1 MIIGIHVYH
10 RDEFVIYVMNNK
22 IYYHEYGSEQPDKE
36 LIEVDQ
42 IPLSMLSDGR
52 TVEDL
57 FDMTYSEYDIVGL
70 SIDKKKYR
78 FYRFKYKKRG
88 IELEA

>member
-10 RDEFVIYVMNNK
+10 RDEFVIYVMDNK
-22 IYYHEYGSEQPDKE
+22 IYYHEYGSTQPDKE

-57 FDMTYSEYDIVGL
+57 FDMCYYEYDIVGL
-70 SIDKKKYR
+70 SIDKTKYR
-78 FYRFKYKKRG
+78 FYQFKDNLRG
-88 IELEA
+88 IKLEA